1 MVGFVAVSLLFREYI
16 NWVFVFVG
24 VRFCFCLA
32 LDIAEERN
40 FCRDD
45 E

>member
-1 MVGFVAVSLLFREYI
+1 MGFVAVNLLFMEYI
-16 NWVFVFVG
+16 NWVFMFVG
-24 VRFCFCLA
+24 VRFGFCLA

-40 FCRDD
+40 FCRDG

>member
-1 MVGFVAVSLLFREYI
+1 MVGLVAVSFLFREYI
-16 NWVFVFVG
+16 NYVFVFVG
-24 VRFCFCLA
+24 VRFGFYLA